1 MKVLLRRV
9 HRWLGL
15 LMAVQIIAWMS
26 SGLYFTLFPI
36 SEIRG
41 EHLTR
46 DAQGL
51 VAADIVSAASAEA
64 ILSAL
69 DEHFQADWTIES
81 VRLAAFDSHA
91 FWQVAGRAE
100 GLPFHRLVDPGT
112 ASVWPVLSKEQAE
125 QRAAWWLKEPREAVS
140 SEWVGPDTPDG
151 DFRGRTTAAWKVD
164 FAGSEPVSLYI
175 DPWTGDL
182 LARRTARWRLF
193 DFMWMLHIM
202 DYDTRDDF
210 NHPLLQAAALLAL
223 LVALSG
229 VMFWTLT
236 RRRRQKI

>member
-1 MKVLLRRV
+1 MKVLLRRI

-15 LMAVQIIAWMS
+15 LMAIQIVAWMS

-46 DAQGL
+46 DPQGI
-51 VAADIVSAASAEA
+51 VAADIVSAASAET

-81 VRLAAFDSHA
+81 VSLAALDDHA
-91 FWQVAGRAE
+91 LWQVAGRAE
-100 GLPFHRLVDPGT
+100 GRPFRRLVDPGT
-112 ASVWPVLSKEQAE
+112 GGVRPALSKKQAE
-125 QRAAWWLKEPREAVS
+125 TRAAWWLKEPREAVA
-140 SEWVGPDTPDG
+140 SEWVGPDTTDN
-151 DFRGRTTAAWKVD
+151 DFRGRGMVAWKVD
-164 FAGSEPVSLYI
+164 FAGDEPVSLYV

-182 LARRTARWRLF
+182 LARRTTRWRLF

-210 NHPLLQAAALLAL
+210 NHPLLQAAALLGL
-223 LVALSG
+223 VVALSG
-229 VMFWTLT
+229 FVYWTLS
-236 RRRRQKI
+236 RRRRQKA